1 MNPASLRRTSDTAS
15 EIDWTY
21 DMPISLKLCKG
32 TDDEVRSTFS
42 DDSWNL
48 GGVELKSTATRTTL
62 SFRSFPVGFR
72 DSAKRIAWCML
83 NIKLPIELLTRPNG
97 ARTRLSV
104 GSVVWIM
111 TVEVLPFI
119 QWLDQQGVR
128 EICDVID
135 GLLQHYSETIA
146 ASSLSRHYKAKRLWG
161 PTRFWLYSRYLPPAD
176 RLVQPPWE
184 RIGAHDILGP
194 ANWSTENATPPIH
207 PQTMSPL
214 IWWALRIVTDFSESG
229 LEAVREKN
237 QLLSRFREKKLAG
250 DDQRLEQFLYRL
262 DKDGKKVPGY
272 ISNLGLVVGQ
282 QYIAA
287 AADVGLHCVQKLA
300 TQIANK
306 SVKIEI
312 GCPLQVKPAFFVN
325 GALVLET
332 FGYYEVDEYRRIIA
346 TACLVVIA
354 YLSGMRGEECR
365 GLTRGCCRQIR
376 NDDGTKRYE
385 IWARSYKDALDAEG
399 NTINGGRVREDP
411 WHVIKPV
418 ADAIHI
424 LEALHEQKYLFERG
438 AFWQLARE
446 RKMRALDSHDI
457 TKQIDQ
463 LVKWCNAACKRLGT
477 PQLYIPPDP
486 DGPIT
491 LRRFRRTLAWFIY
504 RQPGGRISLG
514 IQYGHLRGYTSDG
527 YGSRTASGL
536 RDVFPMEEAFARA
549 EALAVASD
557 RLSQGEGVSGPSVVR
572 YLAGVQEFAAEFG
585 GKYLTVRQAA
595 QLLRNPALRIFDN
608 GFQAVAC
615 CYDAT
620 QALCHPD
627 RDRRNEAI
635 ATPDLTRCNVRCPN
649 ISRTDRHI
657 EMIRSEISW
666 EKEQSASVIV
676 PEPLRI
682 RHQQRADTLN
692 AIVLK
697 HEKTRLTIKD
707 L

>member
-1 MNPASLRRTSDTAS
+1 MSQASLRRNIDTAS

-21 DMPISLKLCKG
+21 DMPISLEFKKRSN
-32 TDDEVRSTFS
+32 DEIRSIFS
-42 DDSWNL
+42 DDVWILSA
-48 GGVELKSTATRTTL
+48 VERKATATRTTL
-62 SFRSFPVGFR
+62 SFRSYPVGFR

-83 NIKLPIELLTRPNG
+83 NIKLPIELITRPNG

-111 TVEVLPFI
+111 TVEMLPFI

-128 EICDVID
+128 EIRNVTDD
-135 GLLQHYSETIA
+135 LLQHYSETIA
-146 ASSLSRHYKAKRLWG
+146 VSAISRHYKAKRLWG
-161 PTRFWLYSRYLPPAD
+161 PTRFWLYSRYLPPVD

-184 RIGAHDILGP
+184 KMGADDILGP
-194 ANWSTENATPPIH
+194 ANWSGENATPPIH

-214 IWWALRIVTDFSESG
+214 IWWAQMIVSEFSGSV

-237 QLLSRFREKKLAG
+237 HLLSRLRENIREG
-250 DDQRLEQFLYRL
+250 DYERLERFLYGL
-262 DKDGKKVPGY
+262 DIEGKKAPGY
-272 ISNLGLVVGQ
+272 FSNLGLVVGR

-287 AADVGLHCVQKLA
+287 AADVGLHCVQKWLD
-300 TQIANK
+300 QRDKKNI
-306 SVKIEI
+306 KIEL
-312 GCPLQVKPAFFVN
+312 GCPLRVKPTFSVN
-325 GALVLET
+325 GALVINT
-332 FGYYEVDEYRRIIA
+332 IGYYEVDEYRRIIA

-365 GLTRGCCRQIR
+365 GLTRGCCKPIK
-376 NDDGTKRYE
+376 NDDGTQRYE
-385 IWARSYKDALDAEG
+385 VRARSYKDALDVEG
-399 NTINGGRVREDP
+399 NTIKGGTFREEP

-424 LEALHEQKYLFERG
+424 LEALHEQEHLFERG
-438 AFWQLARE
+438 AFWKMARE

-463 LVKWCNAACKRLGT
+463 LIEWCNGVCKRLGV
-477 PQLYIPPDP
+477 PELYIPPDP
-486 DGPIT
+486 DGSIM

-527 YGSRTASGL
+527 YGSRTVTGL

-549 EALAVASD
+549 ETLEVASD
-557 RLSQGEGVSGPSVVR
+557 RLSQGEGVSGPSVAR

-595 QLLRNPALRIFDN
+595 RLLRDPALRIFDN
-608 GFQAVAC
+608 GLQPVAC
-615 CYDAT
+615 CYDAS

-627 RDRRNEAI
+627 RERRNEAI

-649 ISRTDRHI
+649 VARTDRHI
-657 EMIRSEISW
+657 EMLRSEISW
-666 EKEQSASVIV
+666 EKEQSASAIV

-682 RHQQRADTLN
+682 RHRQRADTLN

-697 HEKTRLTIKD
+697 HEQTRLTIKD